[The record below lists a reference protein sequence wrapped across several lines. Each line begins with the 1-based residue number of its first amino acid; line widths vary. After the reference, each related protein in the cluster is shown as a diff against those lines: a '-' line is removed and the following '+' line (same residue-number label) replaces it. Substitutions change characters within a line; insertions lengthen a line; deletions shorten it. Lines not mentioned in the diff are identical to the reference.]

1 MGGRRKALAGIIRQV
16 RENHMGSSDYSMA
29 DLVFE
34 VKSACARQGV
44 MLDNDL
50 FNEVIE

>member
-1 MGGRRKALAGIIRQV
+1 
-16 RENHMGSSDYSMA
+16 MA